1 MQKFFPCQRLECF
14 TLQEALPDLPGK
26 ATFTSFLDM
35 WNSQLGCTE
44 VISYHQGRILEQMS
58 DDSCFSAWMCM
69 VSFQNVVRDMDCIT
83 RYVYCMVLFCLYVYI
98 VYKP

>member
-69 VSFQNVVRDMDCIT
+69 VSFQNVVRDTVWIVSQDMYTVCF
-83 RYVYCMVLFCLYVYI
+83 VLLVC

>member
-1 MQKFFPCQRLECF
+1 MQKFDMSTSRM
-14 TLQEALPDLPGK
+14 QEALPDLPGK

-69 VSFQNVVRDMDCIT
+69 VSFQNVVRDTVWIVSQDMYT
-83 RYVYCMVLFCLYVYI
+83 VYCMFCFACMCI
-98 VYKP
+98 